1 MRASKATPYEES
13 AHIPFL
19 IRWPGVKNP
28 GSRSA
33 AFFGAIDF
41 VPSLLGACGVP
52 LPDGLQGR
60 DISSMWRGE
69 SALDETDLAPGATDS
84 VFLMN
89 MGNGWPDRLAWVVR
103 WRGVRTERYN
113 LSPMVRLRTWPL
125 AIRSARGSLETRN
138 MVNAREVRPV
148 VEEMETRLHRWMEA
162 TGDPFEYGRRGPR
175 GFVDVG
181 QRWADP
187 IRWKDWGTA

>member
-1 MRASKATPYEES
+1 MWRSES
-13 AHIPFL
+13 AP
-19 IRWPGVKNP
+19 
-28 GSRSA
+28 
-33 AFFGAIDF
+33 
-41 VPSLLGACGVP
+41 
-52 LPDGLQGR
+52 
-60 DISSMWRGE
+60 
-69 SALDETDLAPGATDS
+69 DETDLAPGATDS

-89 MGNGWPDRLAWVVR
+89 MGNGWPDRLAWVGR
-103 WRGVRTERYN
+103 WRGVRTERY
-113 LSPMVRLRTWPL
+113 TY
-125 AIRSARGSLETRN
+125 ARWFDHERGPWLFDRQEDPLETRN

-175 GFVDVG
+175 GFVAIG